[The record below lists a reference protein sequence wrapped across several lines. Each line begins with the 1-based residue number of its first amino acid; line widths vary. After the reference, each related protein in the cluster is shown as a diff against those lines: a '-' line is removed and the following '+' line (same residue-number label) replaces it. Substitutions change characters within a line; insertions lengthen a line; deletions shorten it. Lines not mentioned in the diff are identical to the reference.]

1 MKNNQGF
8 TLIEL
13 MITVAVI
20 AVLAAIAYGSYT
32 RYIVRSAE
40 TRVESRMQSLT
51 LELDRFRA
59 SRLTYR
65 GFVPKKVAN
74 NGAESYAYDSGTTG
88 INATETNSPYLITLV
103 GALADKGLSDTASTG
118 NQWHMFATPTDK
130 APNGATYKYYMSS
143 FGHRCRSKNS
153 KFAMPADDAAVA
165 TICSGTGVE
174 EW

>member
-1 MKNNQGF
+1 MKSSQGF

-13 MITVAVI
+13 IVVI
-20 AVLAAIAYGSYT
+20 SMMAILASIAYSSYT
-32 RYIVRSAE
+32 RYVVRNAE
-40 TRVESRMQSLT
+40 TRVETKMQSLT

-74 NGAESYAYDSGTTG
+74 NGTESYAYDNDNKIN
-88 INATETNSPYLITLV
+88 INATESNSPYTIQLV
-103 GALADKGLSDTASTG
+103 GTLPNKGLHESVG

-153 KFAMPADDAAVA
+153 EFAMPANDAAVA
-165 TICSGTGVE
+165 TICSGAGVE
-174 EW
+174 AW

>member
-1 MKNNQGF
+1 MKNSQGF

-13 MITVAVI
+13 MVTVAVM

-74 NGAESYAYDSGTTG
+74 NGTESYAYDNGTTG

-103 GALADKGLSDTASTG
+103 GALPSTDLATSTG
-118 NQWHMFATPTDK
+118 NQWHMLATPTDK

-143 FGHRCRSKNS
+143 LGHRCRSKNS